1 MTSILTE
8 GERERERERERKREK
23 QRHDGGRGG
32 GGGIVKVAPKP
43 NKGLSSKGD
52 RLCGKGDGEV
62 HVPEQPFFSPSS
74 PSLRFIHSRFWRD
87 PSHHQS
93 PCQRPPSCEYHC
105 IVYTALTT
113 TSTLNTDTTLW
124 THDLFYLF
132 IFKIIFIK
140 CVYCCKKMDL
150 NEC

>member
-1 MTSILTE
+1 MTSILT
-8 GERERERERERKREK
+8 EREREREREAKARRW
-23 QRHDGGRGG
+23 QRRRRGDSEGGAKAEQR
-32 GGGIVKVAPKP
+32 VEF
-43 NKGLSSKGD
+43 KGD

-74 PSLRFIHSRFWRD
+74 PSLGFIHSRFWRD

-105 IVYTALTT
+105 TVYTALTT
-113 TSTLNTDTTLW
+113 ASTLNTDTTLW